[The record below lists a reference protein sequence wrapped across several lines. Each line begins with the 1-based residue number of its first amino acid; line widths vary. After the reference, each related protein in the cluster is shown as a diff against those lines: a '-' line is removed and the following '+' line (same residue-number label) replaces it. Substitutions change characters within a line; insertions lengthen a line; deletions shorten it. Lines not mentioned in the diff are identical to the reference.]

1 MPRTVVVLAMV
12 LAMVATVP
20 VAAGE
25 RSGTPRASLDLVV
38 REVQQR
44 LTHIAGVVQAAAAQA
59 PVRSRDPEAMRSFLT
74 ARAAYVP
81 HVLFCVFMTPQGVV
95 TAVGPGYDFL
105 KGTDLASQAWVHSVL
120 KSRKPQLGRAFLS
133 LEGLYAVAFV
143 APAMRD
149 GRMAGL
155 VGVVVNPA
163 ALLGEQVT
171 AASQAG
177 STADVWVMEP
187 SGRLLYDQ
195 DQDEVGKSLLDDP
208 LYAPFPSIGE
218 AARRIAAGRQGTTR
232 LAWTPA
238 DTGVPLE
245 LTIAWQSVAAL
256 GTSWRVAAAWP
267 ASGEGSAARTLAGL
281 ASVDHLEALRQL
293 AADPGLVEAV
303 QAGAWGTVQATLG
316 RYYARYPCYA
326 VQWVDPDGLVR
337 GGYPPG
343 NALASYQLNPFENPF
358 DAELLTRVQAQTE
371 ASFATPLAE
380 GRRGMFHLVPVHA
393 GETLIGM
400 VYDLRV
406 E

>member
-1 MPRTVVVLAMV
+1 MPRAAGVLAVVLAT
-12 LAMVATVP
+12 VAAVP
-20 VAAGE
+20 VAAGDQ
-25 RSGTPRASLDLVV
+25 SGPARGSLDLVA

-59 PVRSRDPEAMRSFLT
+59 PIRSRDPEAMRTFLT

-81 HVLFCVFMTPQGVV
+81 HVLFCVSMTPQGVV

-105 KGTDLASQAWVHSVL
+105 KGTDLAPREWVCTVL

-143 APAMRD
+143 APTMRD

-155 VGVVVNPA
+155 VGVVVDAA

-171 AASQAG
+171 AASHAE
-177 STADVWVMEP
+177 SAADVWVMEP

-195 DQDEVGKSLLDDP
+195 DQDEIGKSLLDDP

-218 AARRIAAGRQGTTR
+218 AARRIASARQGTTR
-232 LAWTPA
+232 LTWTPT
-238 DTGVPLE
+238 DTGVPLD
-245 LTIAWQSVAAL
+245 LTIAWKSVAAL
-256 GTSWRVAAAWP
+256 GASWRVVAAWP
-267 ASGEGSAARTLAGL
+267 VSGEGSAARTLAGL
-281 ASVDHLEALRQL
+281 ASVDHVEALRRL
-293 AADPGLVEAV
+293 AGDPGLVEAV
-303 QAGAWGTVQATLG
+303 QAGAWGNVQAALG

-337 GGYPPG
+337 GGFPPG

-358 DAELLTRVQAQTE
+358 DAELLTRVQAQVE

-380 GRRGMFHLVPVHA
+380 GRRGMFHLVPVRA
-393 GETLIGM
+393 GETLLGM